1 MRVNLLQDFCV
12 IMKKEEIFKRIAALI
27 KAYPDAEDEIK
38 KLVEA
43 LLSIRWED
51 AVESPPY
58 LYKDLVSPV
67 WGINLTE
74 QVLTRLEDNS
84 YNLDNMQEGQ
94 NGWFWVEEE
103 ADNKVTHWMII
114 PDIPK

>member
-1 MRVNLLQDFCV
+1 
-12 IMKKEEIFKRIAALI
+12 MKKEEIFKRIAALI

-38 KLVEA
+38 ELVEA
-43 LLSIRWED
+43 LLSIHWED

-94 NGWFWVEEE
+94 NGWFWVDERE
-103 ADNKVTHWMII
+103 DNKVTHWMII

>member
-1 MRVNLLQDFCV
+1 
-12 IMKKEEIFKRIAALI
+12 MKKEEIFKRIAALI
-27 KAYPDAEDEIK
+27 QAHPDAEDEIK
-38 KLVEA
+38 ELVEA

-58 LYKDLVSPV
+58 LYRDLVTSIF
-67 WGINLTE
+67 GINLTE
-74 QVLTRLEDNS
+74 QVLTKLEDNS

-94 NGWFWVEEE
+94 DGWFWVHEEE
-103 ADNKVTHWMII
+103 DNKVTHWMII

>member
-1 MRVNLLQDFCV
+1 
-12 IMKKEEIFKRIAALI
+12 MKKEEIFKRIAALI
-27 KAYPDAEDEIK
+27 KAYLDAEDEIK
-38 KLVEA
+38 ELVEA

-51 AVESPPY
+51 AVKSPPY

-94 NGWFWVEEE
+94 NGWFWVEE
-103 ADNKVTHWMII
+103 ADNKVTHWMQI
-114 PDIPK
+114 PEIPKEEE

>member
-1 MRVNLLQDFCV
+1 
-12 IMKKEEIFKRIAALI
+12 MKKEEIFKRIAALI

-38 KLVEA
+38 ELVEV
-43 LLSIRWED
+43 LLSIHWED
-51 AVESPPY
+51 AVKSPPY

-94 NGWFWVEEE
+94 NGWFWVDERE
-103 ADNKVTHWMII
+103 DNKVTHWMQI
-114 PDIPK
+114 PSPKI